1 MSRRFLTLWLFLAM
15 IASAHAQATFPAFT
29 STDRIVVVAPH
40 PDDEVL
46 GAGGII
52 QQALAAGAEVR
63 LIYLTNGD
71 HNQIA
76 FKLYNHSLF
85 LRARDYLA
93 FGERRR
99 MEAIAAADLIGLPA
113 DHLTFLGY
121 PDWGTLTM
129 WRDYWDSDE
138 PFRSD
143 ATRVNAVPYKE
154 DFGYQHPYTPEA
166 VVADFVSL
174 FRQFHPTKIFVTHPC
189 DTNPDHRAAANFV
202 RLATLDLEAE
212 GLHSVLYYY
221 VIHFGNW
228 PLPYH
233 YHPDA
238 GLEPPQALLDE
249 GDWMSVSLTTDQT
262 EKKYA
267 AILRNRTQTT
277 TREYYLVAFAR
288 TNEIF
293 ATIDPPRV
301 PRLQPDLPLDWRK
314 AVRNKAMVITTGDP
328 NEPIPLPG
336 ESLIEPAGKSGER
349 TPASPAEESI
359 ALAQT
364 EFLRQGDDVIAQ
376 VELRNRLGKRTNVHL
391 LLFGYKRDEKFDMLP
406 KIKIDITPFGEIHVY
421 DGRKRLAKH
430 GVTLTSVANRFF
442 VRIPLQLLGG
452 NTLEY
457 LFTQTRANLGEI
469 TPDDTAW
476 RLFELAE
483 SRNEPVSRLSV
494 PNHRFK
500 HPL

>member
-1 MSRRFLTLWLFLAM
+1 MHRRFLTLWLFLATV
-15 IASAHAQATFPAFT
+15 AGVHAQATLPAFT
-29 STDRIVVVAPH
+29 ATDRVIVVAPH

-52 QQALAAGAEVR
+52 QQALAAGADVR

-93 FGERRR
+93 FGVRRR
-99 MEAIAAADLIGLPA
+99 AEAIAAADLIGLPA

-129 WRDYWDSDE
+129 WRDYWGSDE

-143 ATRVNAVPYKE
+143 ATRVSAVPYKQ
-154 DFGYQHPYTPEA
+154 DYGYGHPYTPEA
-166 VVADFVSL
+166 VAADFVSL

-202 RLATLDLEAE
+202 RLAALNVEPE
-212 GLHSVLYYY
+212 GLRPELYYY
-221 VIHFGNW
+221 VIHFGQW
-228 PLPYH
+228 PRPYH

-238 GLEPPQALLDE
+238 GLEPPQALLDD
-249 GDWMSVSLTTDQT
+249 GDWTSVTLTPDQT

-267 AILRNRTQTT
+267 AILRNRTQVT

-293 ATIDPPRV
+293 ATIDSPHV
-301 PRLQPDLPLDWRK
+301 PRLAPDLPLDWRK
-314 AVRNKAMVITTGDP
+314 AVRNKTIVVMAS
-328 NEPIPLPG
+328 EPGGRILEPG
-336 ESLIEPAGKSGER
+336 ENLIEPAEKPGER
-349 TPASPAEESI
+349 TPASHAGASI

-364 EFLRQGDDVIAQ
+364 AFLRQGDDLIAQ

-391 LLFGYKRDEKFDMLP
+391 LLFGYKRDADFAKLP
-406 KIKIDITPFGEIHVY
+406 KIKIDITPFGDVHVY
-421 DGRKRLAKH
+421 DGRKRLNKPA
-430 GVTLTSVANRFF
+430 VTVTSVANRLF
-442 VRIPLQLLGG
+442 VRVPLQLLGG
-452 NTLEY
+452 NGIEY

-476 RLFELAE
+476 RLFTLSE
-483 SRNEPVSRLSV
+483 SRNEPVTRLII
-494 PNHRFK
+494 PNREPR
-500 HPL
+500 HPS